1 VSCGAGGGDAET
13 GRGTLRCWTTG
24 PSADG
29 RLDIYLADQLG
40 LSRSRAASLLAEDC
54 VRVDGRVPKKSTLV
68 AVGQRIEARLP
79 PPAPV
84 RAQPQNIPLE
94 IVYQDSD
101 VVVVDK
107 QPGLVVHPGPGH
119 WDDTLVN
126 ALLHHVGDLSGI
138 GGKLRPG
145 IVHRLD
151 QDTSGLI
158 VAAKTDRAHQ
168 SLSEALK
175 RREVTRVYLTAL
187 WGGAGASP
195 WVVDRPIGRH
205 PSQRTRMAVVAD
217 GRPARTTFASKERW
231 LAATL
236 CEARLTTGRTHQI
249 RVHAAAA
256 GHPVVGDALY
266 GAGRE
271 KGFSGR
277 AARWAAELARRTPR
291 QFLHATRLAFRH
303 PATDK
308 RMAFET
314 PLPPDLARV
323 REWARDTRG
332 HG

>member
-1 VSCGAGGGDAET
+1 MSGGSDGD
-13 GRGTLRCWTTG
+13 GPLRRWTVG
-24 PSADG
+24 PGADG
-29 RLDIYLADQLG
+29 RLDLYLADQLG
-40 LSRSRAASLLAEDC
+40 ISRSRAASLLSEGC
-54 VRVDGRVPKKSTLV
+54 VRVDGGVPKKSTLV

-79 PPAPV
+79 PPVPV
-84 RAQPQNIPLE
+84 RAQPRDIPLE
-94 IVYQDSD
+94 IVYQDGD
-101 VVVVDK
+101 VVVVNK
-107 QPGLVVHPGPGH
+107 QSGLVVHPAPGH

-151 QDTSGLI
+151 RDTSGLI
-158 VAAKTDRAHQ
+158 VAAKTDRAHR

-175 RREVTRVYLTAL
+175 RREVTRVYLAAL
-187 WGGAGASP
+187 WGGTDPSP

-205 PSQRTRMAVVAD
+205 PNQRTRMAVVPD
-217 GRPARTTFASKERW
+217 GRPARTTFSSTERW
-231 LAATL
+231 PAATL
-236 CEARLTTGRTHQI
+236 CEVRLATGRTHQI

-256 GHPVVGDALY
+256 GHPVVGDAIY

-271 KGFSGR
+271 KGFSGD

-291 QFLHATRLAFRH
+291 QFLHATRLAFGH
-303 PATDK
+303 PATGK
-308 RMAFET
+308 RMAFDT

-332 HG
+332 SA

>member
-1 VSCGAGGGDAET
+1 MSGGSDGD
-13 GRGTLRCWTTG
+13 GPLRRWTTG
-24 PSADG
+24 PGADG
-29 RLDIYLADQLG
+29 RLDLYLADQLG
-40 LSRSRAASLLAEDC
+40 LSRSRAASLLSEGC
-54 VRVDGRVPKKSTLV
+54 VRVDGSVPKKSTLV

-79 PPAPV
+79 LPVPV
-84 RAQPQNIPLE
+84 RAQPRDIPLE

-101 VVVVDK
+101 VVVVNK
-107 QPGLVVHPGPGH
+107 QPGLVVHPAPGH

-151 QDTSGLI
+151 RDTSGLV
-158 VAAKTDRAHQ
+158 VAAKTDRAHR

-175 RREVTRVYLTAL
+175 RREVTRVYLAAL
-187 WGGAGASP
+187 WGGTDPSP

-205 PSQRTRMAVVAD
+205 PNQRTRMAVVPD
-217 GRPARTTFASKERW
+217 GRPARTTFSSTERW
-231 LAATL
+231 TAATL
-236 CEARLTTGRTHQI
+236 CEVRLATGRTHQI

-256 GHPVVGDALY
+256 GHPVVGDAIY

-271 KGFSGR
+271 KGFSGD
-277 AARWAAELARRTPR
+277 AARWAAELARKTPR
-291 QFLHATRLAFRH
+291 QFLHATRLAFGH
-303 PATDK
+303 PVTGK

-332 HG
+332 SA